1 MPTMQELRQALATAA
16 TELELAAPEGG
27 DRYDLATKAFDDA
40 EASVKRAMDAQERLA
55 KSATARQTPEGT
67 FVPVQVRT
75 EADKEAMK
83 NAPLAQMMGRMIE
96 RHTGGEVKAA
106 EFIAREYGE
115 NVAGVLKNVH
125 QLTDYATGGALS
137 LPDFAS
143 TIIEGLENMTVVRRM
158 RPQVLSVPGAIVLPV
173 ENAAPSGSWLGE
185 NAAPTPGQFQF
196 GDMRLDP
203 KRLTVEAVI
212 SRRLLDMAARGG
224 SAVRNLEAYVVRR
237 LRERLAVNEDAGF
250 LRGGG
255 TENVPL
261 GLRSQV
267 ATANVR
273 AITGTAAAN
282 IETDLRSSVTLLQQ
296 ANIIITGGYWV
307 MAPRTRARLADL
319 RDANG
324 NKIYPSIDDSN
335 TLLGYEIL
343 MTNQIPINLGGGTES
358 EIHFYNGPSIIVA
371 NGSDAEVRVSI
382 EGSYQSGNEHRSLI
396 QRNEMLVHLELAAD
410 IKMERALAGSVL
422 TGVTY

>member
-1 MPTMQELRQALATAA
+1 MPTIQELRQALASAA
-16 TELELAAPEGG
+16 TELESAAPEGG
-27 DRYDLATKAFDDA
+27 ERYEQAVKAFDDA
-40 EASVKRAMDAQERLA
+40 SAAVNRAVEVQEMLA
-55 KSATARQTPEGT
+55 KSATLRPAPEGT
-67 FVPVQVRT
+67 FAAAQPRS
-75 EADKEAMK
+75 EATKEAIK
-83 NAPLAQMMGRMIE
+83 TAPTAHMIGKMIE
-96 RHTGGEVKAA
+96 RHTGGEIKAM
-106 EFIAREYGE
+106 EFVAREYGE
-115 NVAGVLKNVH
+115 SVAGVIKNVH
-125 QLTDYATGGALS
+125 QLSDYATGGALS

-158 RPQVLSVPGAIVLPV
+158 QPQVLSVPGAIVLPV
-173 ENAAPSGSWLGE
+173 ENSAPSGSWLGE
-185 NAAPTPGQFQF
+185 NAAPTPGLFGF

-203 KRLTVEAVI
+203 KRLAVEAVI

-267 ATANVR
+267 AAANVN
-273 AITGTAAAN
+273 AISGTSSTN
-282 IETDLRSSVTLLQQ
+282 KETDLRRCVTRLQE
-296 ANIIITGGYWV
+296 ANIIITAGYWV
-307 MAPRTRARLADL
+307 MAPRTRAHLADL

-324 NKIYPSIDDSN
+324 NKIYPSIDENN
-335 TLLGYEIL
+335 TLLGYEVL
-343 MTNQIPINLGGGTES
+343 MTNQIPINLGGGSDS

-382 EGSYQSGNEHRSLI
+382 EGSYQSGNEHRSLV

-410 IKMERALAGSVL
+410 IKLDRPLAGSVL
-422 TGVTY
+422 TGVSY